1 MLLVNIRQS
10 YSACEYVILT
20 QAMPSCLER
29 IKAKRFRPVKRPQK
43 VRQVF
48 VVQVVQAAEEVCCLR
63 KADGN
68 PFGFALMRQLL

>member
-1 MLLVNIRQS
+1 MSFFYKQYLHDQKGSRQKD
-10 YSACEYVILT
+10 SARW
-20 QAMPSCLER
+20 SDH
-29 IKAKRFRPVKRPQK
+29 K
-43 VRQVF
+43 VF